1 MDALTAHLAS
11 MRVDD
16 DAPIT
21 YKRPRIRERK
31 THVFEG
37 PVTLTPHLL
46 SMYNPAVEKPPPV
59 IPRMDPIINWRSYV
73 RCLTRT
79 VKGTEIY
86 PRTLKR
92 LKKQVLFQYKRD
104 IMMNVFAE
112 WKKKVVENRTPPREL
127 PKDLFEVEVKIK
139 VKAPDGTTTFVV
151 KAPYRELYEKYFS
164 KGVPA
169 PIKKRVQ
176 AFALM
181 GFPMT
186 YLEEMLKHH
195 DKMMKRKPKIEDLID
210 KVFNKLKKKK

>member
-11 MRVDD
+11 IRVDD

-31 THVFEG
+31 TQTVEG

-46 SMYNPAVEKPPPV
+46 SMYNPAIEKPPPF
-59 IPRMDPIINWRSYV
+59 IPRMAPIANWRSYV
-73 RCLTRT
+73 RCLTMSE
-79 VKGTEIY
+79 KGSPNY
-86 PRTLKR
+86 PRTLKM

-104 IMMNVFAE
+104 ILKSVFAE
-112 WKKKVVENRTPPREL
+112 WKQRAIENRTPPPEL
-127 PKDLFEVEVKIK
+127 PKDLFEVEVKVK
-139 VKAPDGTTTFVV
+139 VKSPDGTTKFVV
-151 KAPYRELYEKYFS
+151 KAPYRELHEKYFS

-169 PIKKRVQ
+169 PINKRVQ

-195 DKMMKRKPKIEDLID
+195 DKMMKRKPKIDELID

>member
-1 MDALTAHLAS
+1 MDALTTRLAS
-11 MRVDD
+11 MSIE
-16 DAPIT
+16 DATPIT

-31 THVFEG
+31 SQVYEG
-37 PVTLTPHLL
+37 PITLTPHLL
-46 SMYNPAVEKPPPV
+46 SLFNPTSEKCPPI
-59 IPRMDPIINWRSYV
+59 IPRETSIANWHSYV

-79 VKGTEIY
+79 EKGSPSY
-86 PRTLKR
+86 PNTLKM

-104 IMMNVFAE
+104 IMLNVFDE
-112 WKKKVVENRTPPREL
+112 WKKKAIESRTPPPEL
-127 PKDLFEVEVKIK
+127 PKDLFEIEVKVK
-139 VKAPDGTTTFVV
+139 VKSPDGTTKFVV

-186 YLEEMLKHH
+186 YLEEILKHH
-195 DKMMKRKPKIEDLID
+195 DKMIKRKPKIDELID
-210 KVFNKLKKKK
+210 KVFNKLKKKN

>member
-59 IPRMDPIINWRSYV
+59 IPRMDSIINWHSYV